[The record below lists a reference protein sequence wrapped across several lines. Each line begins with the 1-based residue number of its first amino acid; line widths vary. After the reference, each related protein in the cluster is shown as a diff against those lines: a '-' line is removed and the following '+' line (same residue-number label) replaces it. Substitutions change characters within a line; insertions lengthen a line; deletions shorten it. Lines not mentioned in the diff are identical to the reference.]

1 MGIIHKRRRAVE
13 GKNITPD
20 SESAALLEPEKW
32 SKEAEYAA

>member
-1 MGIIHKRRRAVE
+1 MPSSGVITN
-13 GKNITPD
+13 KNITPD